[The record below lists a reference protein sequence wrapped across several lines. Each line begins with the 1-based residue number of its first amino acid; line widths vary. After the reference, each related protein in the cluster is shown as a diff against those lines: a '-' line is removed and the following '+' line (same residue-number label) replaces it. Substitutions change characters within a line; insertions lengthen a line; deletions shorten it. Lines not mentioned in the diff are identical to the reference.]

1 MSTYISRMMM
11 PRKTSKVRIGDNLD
25 GGYVLPSSSL
35 EDCSICVTYG
45 LGHNISF
52 ERHFEQMGM
61 KLVGF
66 DVNTHGMPSWARTK
80 SLKSYRDFMEIEDID
95 GHENILLKMDI
106 EGAEW
111 GFIDSMEMRH
121 FSEKVHTFVFEMHIG
136 YKPKEIPMTVLD
148 KIFESH
154 HLVHIHANN
163 FGHVEGGIPMT
174 TELTFLNKRSSGDLV
189 FDNGFFP
196 VMGLDFANNPH
207 APEIRMSWLSQNQ
220 MLL

>member
-1 MSTYISRMMM
+1 MMM

-111 GFIDSMEMRH
+111 GFIDSMDAKH
-121 FSEKVHTFVFEMHIG
+121 FSEKVHTFVFEMHVPW
-136 YKPKEIPMTVLD
+136 KPSEMPITVLD
-148 KIFESH
+148 KIFDSH

-163 FGHVEGGIPMT
+163 SGGLNDGVPILL
-174 TELTFLNKRSSGDLV
+174 ELTFLNKRSCGDIAL
-189 FDNGFFP
+189 DDGFFP
-196 VMGLDFANNPH
+196 VSGLDFPNIPH
-207 APEIRMSWLSQNQ
+207 LPEVNIPWLSQNRVPPQ
-220 MLL
+220 ASRE